1 MEGLE
6 MHLYCCEDCI
16 LLFGVETKFEDQSV
30 VVCPSCQLDTALKD
44 AGMGAVTIIRL
55 PEAEQ

>member
-1 MEGLE
+1 

-30 VVCPSCQLDTALKD
+30 IVCPSCQLDTAVID
-44 AGMGAVTIIRL
+44 AGMTIIRL
-55 PEAEQ
+55 PEVEQ